1 MLQETNPD
9 LYSPQFTLDGENA
22 LHIAAAQGFT
32 DLAKQILVR
41 GYTNLLWAENKNHMY
56 PIQMAV
62 ETEHFRTAEVL
73 LRSTKDRLNNCLFV
87 SFLSDAHSIICEPWL
102 NMISQ
107 LFVLF
112 LYEPTLKAGIPACL
126 CISVHVTRAP
136 VSSVYYVL
144 QCMTKPIVVA
154 FR

>member
-56 PIQMAV
+56 PIQTAV

-87 SFLSDAHSIICEPWL
+87 SFLSDAHSIICDH
-102 NMISQ
+102 
-107 LFVLF
+107 
-112 LYEPTLKAGIPACL
+112 G
-126 CISVHVTRAP
+126 
-136 VSSVYYVL
+136 
-144 QCMTKPIVVA
+144 
-154 FR
+154 

>member
-56 PIQMAV
+56 PIQRAV

-73 LRSTKDRLNNCLFV
+73 LRSTKDRLNNRL
-87 SFLSDAHSIICEPWL
+87 FLSDVHT
-102 NMISQ
+102 
-107 LFVLF
+107 VL
-112 LYEPTLKAGIPACL
+112 
-126 CISVHVTRAP
+126 TRTYAP
-136 VSSVYYVL
+136 PFCRLALAKSMGGGL
-144 QCMTKPIVVA
+144 
-154 FR
+154 